1 MSISKINAYRPIS
14 FKANTAVQT
23 EDASKQKKADV
34 KKVAVV
40 TAGSLAAL
48 GIITYAVVH
57 NKKVK
62 LPTPTLT
69 PQNPPDN
76 KAVEA
81 AKEAI
86 AEAVNGKAAETVK
99 EVAAEAA
106 TSKAAETV
114 KEAAEEAVS
123 GKVIE
128 HSPEF
133 AEKAKKLAE
142 AKKAGRY
149 ISKLELS
156 PQDKEK
162 AKLAEKLAKT
172 SLADMQKETDE
183 LMQEKAKELK
193 MEPDEFKKMVRKH
206 INNGPNS
213 EYGYSRTTSKAK
225 KYFMTDVKKSNYYNQ
240 NSLKK
245 LQHRIQTVY
254 IPEVVKS
261 ITGSK

>member
-23 EDASKQKKADV
+23 EDASKQKKVDI

-48 GIITYAVVH
+48 GIISYAVIH

-62 LPTPTLT
+62 LPTSVPT
-69 PQNPPDN
+69 PQNPIDN

-86 AEAVNGKAAETVK
+86 AEAVNGKAAETAK
-99 EVAAEAA
+99 EIAADVAD
-106 TSKAAETV
+106 SKVVETV
-114 KEAAEEAVS
+114 KEAAEEAVNS
-123 GKVIE
+123 KVIK

-133 AEKAKKLAE
+133 AEKAKKLAD
-142 AKKAGRY
+142 AKKAGKY
-149 ISKLELS
+149 ISKLDLS
-156 PQDKEK
+156 SQDKEK
-162 AKLAEKLAKT
+162 AKLAAKLAKT
-172 SLADMQKETDE
+172 SLTDMRKETDE
-183 LMQEKAKELK
+183 LMQTKAKELNMDLDK
-193 MEPDEFKKMVRKH
+193 FKEKVQEYTIKG
-206 INNGPNS
+206 INK
-213 EYGYSRTTSKAK
+213 EYGCSRTTSKAK
-225 KYFMTDVKKSNYYNQ
+225 KYFMTDIKKSHYYDQ

-245 LQHRIQTVY
+245 FQHRIQTVY

-261 ITGSK
+261 LAGNK